1 MFLRNIRDIPSFWH
15 SSNPEWNPIKQALVY
30 IDTTIGKF
38 VGSSGGQDNAEN
50 MTPYECI
57 VATMKQYQNRGD
69 DRIHDIDWG
78 VIDIDR
84 IKNSH
89 KLDPTGKKQRQFDRL
104 IRQQIM
110 EHDKGLRP
118 SKTNN
123 EILERN
129 KKKLSLDECLAILDD
144 VYGSN
149 RNQPSII
156 PLDSNQIKIKQDR
169 IAVRTQQKNR
179 QILINCETAHT
190 RIGKNNINYH
200 GVNPNCRIFL
210 YPTGFF
216 ATHQIADTMTKQD
229 KWIDWRGRSVEEI
242 MKDIDVAVDKN
253 KNIHL
258 AVSGFESE
266 NSERLQVLKLFKGLD
281 VTIVVDEPDHHQWKQ
296 PKLYKRILK
305 YVV

>member
-1 MFLRNIRDIPSFWH
+1 MIHRNIKDTASFWY
-15 SSNPEWNPIKQALVY
+15 SELPEWNPHKQALVY
-30 IDTTIGKF
+30 IDVTIGKF

-57 VATMKQYQNRGD
+57 VATMKTYSNRGD
-69 DRIHDIDWG
+69 DRVHEIHWG

-89 KLDPTGKKQRQFDRL
+89 KLDPTYKKQRQFDRL
-104 IRQQIM
+104 IRTQIM

-118 SKTNN
+118 SKTND
-123 EILERN
+123 EIIERN
-129 KKKLSLDECLAILDD
+129 KKKLSLDECLAILHD

-149 RNQPSII
+149 RDKPSII
-156 PLDSNQIKIKQDR
+156 PLDSNQIQIKQDR
-169 IAVRTQQKNR
+169 TLVRTQHKNR
-179 QILINCETAHT
+179 QILINSETAHT

-200 GVNPNCRIFL
+200 CVNPNCRIFI

-229 KWIDWRGRSVEEI
+229 MWIEWRGRSVEEI
-242 MKDIDVAVDKN
+242 MKDIGVAIDKN

-266 NSERLQVLKLFKGLD
+266 NGERLQVLKLFKGLD
-281 VTIVVDEPDHHQWKQ
+281 VTIVVDEPDYHQWKQ